1 MKTANMTLDFKN
13 DYGVIFGGSEKL
25 IVTKSGH
32 YALPTRPH
40 SKIFNNV
47 VTGANPNIILV
58 TVTNK
63 SKHDMTVK
71 LHR

>member
-32 YALPTRPH
+32 YALPRQDH
-40 SKIFNNV
+40 
-47 VTGANPNIILV
+47 
-58 TVTNK
+58 
-63 SKHDMTVK
+63 TVK
-71 LHR
+71 FLTT